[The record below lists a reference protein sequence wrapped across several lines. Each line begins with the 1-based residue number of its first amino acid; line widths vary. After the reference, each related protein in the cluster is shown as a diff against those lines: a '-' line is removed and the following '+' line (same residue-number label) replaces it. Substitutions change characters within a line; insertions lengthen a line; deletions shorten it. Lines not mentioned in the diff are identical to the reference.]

1 MTIDSQDRIGEPL
14 YIGDG
19 NLSLFWTYSYSGFL
33 MAVCGLLLGAI
44 WLSKGVQDWRH
55 RRLKFLKLAAKLP
68 GPPALPLI
76 GNALHVA
83 CSSNEVLHR
92 IVNLC
97 KSYDS
102 PYRFWLGPKLYVVV
116 TKPSDIEVILTSN
129 KAAYKDDVY
138 RYLVPFIGQGL
149 ISGSGPTN
157 RTHRKVIMPMLNG
170 KVIDSYVEYFDRQSR
185 CCVEELE
192 KLVDTDEFDIH
203 PFIEHCTIDIILET
217 IMGTPGTT
225 QQYQGYKHLVE
236 ANRSMYKIIHAR
248 MLKLWLH
255 PEWIFARTKYS
266 EEQNSAME
274 VIQEFTENLLDR
286 KRKEHHA
293 VERGSVITDRP
304 RLMLLEQLIA
314 HVEQTNLMND
324 VQLRDEVYTL
334 FTAAQDTTTVISSF
348 ACLMLGMHSKVQDKV
363 RAELREVL
371 DENTLTA
378 EDLPKLTYLEM
389 VIKETL
395 RLFPIGPIIAR
406 KLMGEV
412 DMETC
417 TLPEGCSVAIF
428 AYQTHRDPRYWSNPD
443 KFDPDRFLAEN
454 SVGRHPYAYIPFS
467 GGLRGCIGQK
477 YAMMCVKTI
486 MANIV
491 RRYRLNCN
499 GSLESLKLTTDISI
513 RSIDGYKISITRV

>member
-1 MTIDSQDRIGEPL
+1 MTIEMHKGQIDLPSAIE
-14 YIGDG
+14 IES
-19 NLSLFWTYSYSGFL
+19 LSVFWKCSIVGFL
-33 MAVCGLLLGAI
+33 LTACGLLLGVS
-44 WLSKGVQDWRH
+44 LSKRVRNWRQK
-55 RRLKFLKLAAKLP
+55 RFKFLKLAAKLP

-76 GNALHVA
+76 GNALYFA
-83 CSSNEVLHR
+83 CGSDEILHR
-92 IVNLC
+92 IVDLC
-97 KSYDS
+97 KTYDS
-102 PYRFWLGPKLYVVV
+102 PTRFWLGPKLYVII
-116 TKPSDIEVILTSN
+116 TKPGDIEVILGSA
-129 KAAYKDDVY
+129 KATHKDDVY
-138 RYLVPFIGQGL
+138 RFMEPFIGQGQM
-149 ISGSGPTN
+149 SGSGPTH
-157 RTHRKVIMPMLNG
+157 RAHRKVIMPMLNG
-170 KVIDSYVEYFDRQSR
+170 KVLDTFVEYFDRQSR
-185 CCVEELE
+185 CCVKELE
-192 KLVDTDEFDIH
+192 KVVDTGEFDIY
-203 PFIEHCTIDIILET
+203 PFMEHCTIDIILET
-217 IMGTPGTT
+217 VIGTPGTT
-225 QQYQGYKHLVE
+225 QQQEYKHLVE
-236 ANRSMYKIIHAR
+236 ANRSVYKSIHSR
-248 MLKLWLH
+248 IMRLWLH
-255 PEWIFARTKYS
+255 PDWIYARTNYGK
-266 EEQNSAME
+266 EQSKAKK
-274 VIQEFTENLLDR
+274 VIHGFTENHIAR

-293 VERGSVITDRP
+293 VQRGFVIPDRP

-334 FTAAQDTTTVISSF
+334 FTAAQDTATVASSF
-348 ACLMLGMHSKVQDKV
+348 ACLMLGMHSKIQDKV

-371 DENTLTA
+371 EENTLTA